1 MRWKI
6 KSAQVLCS
14 CSLRKDCKLIRQ
26 RYFIRLPI
34 TFEEQRYFIRLPIT
48 FEENEPNFL
57 IKNITYSDLDD
68 PSNYTDNI
76 QQISIGEDYA
86 IIYNRTYNLQSE
98 SNLTIE

>member
-34 TFEEQRYFIRLPIT
+34 TFEE
-48 FEENEPNFL
+48 NEPNFL
-57 IKNITYSDLDD
+57 LKNITYNNLDD